1 MEIPSKYNPAEVEGK
16 WYKYWMENNY
26 FHSTPDNREPYTIVI
41 PPPNVTGVLHMG
53 HMLNN
58 TIQDILVRRARMT
71 GKNACW
77 VPGTDHASI
86 ATEAKVV
93 DKLRKAGIDKYDLSR
108 EEFLKHAWEWT
119 DKHGGIILEQLK
131 KLGASCD
138 WDRTAFTMDE
148 PRSES
153 VIKVFVDLYNKG
165 LIYRG
170 VRMVNWDPSAK
181 TALSDEEVVYR
192 EVKSK
197 LYYLKYKLAPSDSPS
212 GEEKKPRYQT
222 ARKSEYELLKK
233 NAKNLR
239 RFSTEAESA
248 LWEMLRSNKLGE
260 KFRRQHILN
269 NIIVDFVC
277 LSKSLVIE
285 VDGGYHNKPE
295 IQELDNLK
303 TNILNEL
310 GYKVIRVTND
320 EVLANTDGVIETIK
334 GALLNSPPP
343 GELEG
348 AVIIATTRPET
359 ILGDTAVCVNP
370 ADPRFKHL
378 VGKRVLVP
386 LINRSI
392 PIIEDDYV
400 DMEFG
405 TGCLKI
411 TPAHD
416 INDYEIGM
424 RHNLPSIDIFNEDGT
439 LSEKAELFIGK
450 DRFAVRDEIIQEL
463 EKAGNLAKIED
474 YTNKVGFSERT
485 HVPIE
490 PKLSA
495 QWFLKME
502 DLSKPA
508 LENVMNDN
516 IQFYPPKFKNIYNH
530 WMSNV
535 KDWCISRQLWWGH
548 QIPVWYIESLSPTL
562 SKGEGERN
570 YGFVVAENEED
581 ARKLA
586 IEKHPSLG
594 GDGGGCFSLRQDE
607 DALDTWFSSW
617 LWPISVFDGIREPE
631 NDEIKYYYPTTDLVT
646 APDIIFFWVARMII
660 AGYEYRNEFPYK
672 NVYFTGMV
680 RDAQRRKMSKSLG
693 NSPDPLDLIAKYGAD
708 GVRVGMLLCS
718 PAGGDLLFDESLPQQ
733 GAGFATKIWNAFRL
747 VKNWEIDSN
756 IEQPEH
762 SKLAIEWFRNKLGEV
777 VETLDEQFT
786 QFRISEALM
795 TVYTTVRDE
804 FSGWLLEIV
813 KPAYQQP
820 IDAKT
825 YFEVVELFDQML
837 RLMHPFT
844 PFITEEIWQMLT
856 ERKPGESIMI
866 CQVPKSVK
874 YNAGLLGAF
883 ENVKEAISGIRKIRT
898 DKNIAQK
905 ETLELKVQ
913 QGDKGFEEQ
922 FNSVV
927 VKMGNLLSLEMVT
940 EEVKGAASFLVKS
953 TNFYIPLGGF
963 INVEEEL
970 KKLEEELKYTQ
981 GFLNSVMKKLSNER
995 FVNSAPEAV
1004 VALEKAKQAD
1014 AEAKIKV
1021 LEERIAGLK

>member
-1 MEIPSKYNPAEVEGK
+1 MEIASKYNPAAVEDK
-16 WYKYWMENNY
+16 WYKYWMENKC
-26 FHSTPDNREPYTIVI
+26 FRSVPDEREPYTIVI

-93 DKLRKAGIDKYDLSR
+93 DKLKKAGIDKYDLSR

-138 WDRTAFTMDE
+138 WDRTSFTMDE

-165 LIYRG
+165 LVYRG
-170 VRMVNWDPSAK
+170 VRMVNWDPAAK
-181 TALSDEEVVYR
+181 TALSDEEVIYR
-192 EVKSK
+192 ELQSK
-197 LYYLKYKLAPSDSPS
+197 LYYLKYKIE
-212 GEEKKPRYQT
+212 GE
-222 ARKSEYELLKK
+222 
-233 NAKNLR
+233 
-239 RFSTEAESA
+239 
-248 LWEMLRSNKLGE
+248 
-260 KFRRQHILN
+260 
-269 NIIVDFVC
+269 
-277 LSKSLVIE
+277 
-285 VDGGYHNKPE
+285 DGY
-295 IQELDNLK
+295 
-303 TNILNEL
+303 
-310 GYKVIRVTND
+310 VT
-320 EVLANTDGVIETIK
+320 
-334 GALLNSPPP
+334 
-343 GELEG
+343 
-348 AVIIATTRPET
+348 IATTRPET

-370 ADPRFKHL
+370 ADERFKHL
-378 VGKRVLVP
+378 KGKRVLVP

-392 PIIEDDYV
+392 PIIQDDYV

-424 RHNLPSIDIFNEDGT
+424 RHNLPSIDIFNDDGT
-439 LSEKAELFIGK
+439 LSEKAEMFIGQ
-450 DRFAVRDEIIQEL
+450 DRFAVRDAIIPEL

-474 YTNKVGFSERT
+474 YNNKVGYSERT

-502 DLSKPA
+502 ELVKPA

-516 IQFYPPKFKNIYNH
+516 IRFHPAKFKNIYNH

-548 QIPVWYIESLSPTL
+548 QIPVFYLTDGS
-562 SKGEGERN
+562 
-570 YGFVVAENEED
+570 FVVAETAQQALE
-581 ARKLA
+581 LA
-586 IEKHPSLG
+586 KTKTGNSALTLT
-594 GDGGGCFSLRQDE
+594 DLRQDD

-617 LWPISVFDGIREPE
+617 LWPISVFDGIRYPDNE
-631 NDEIKYYYPTTDLVT
+631 EIKYYYPTTDLVT

-660 AGYEYRNEFPYK
+660 AGYEYRNELPYK

-693 NSPDPLDLIAKYGAD
+693 NSPDPLDLIEKYGAD

-747 VKNWEIDSN
+747 VKNWEVSTEIP
-756 IEQPEH
+756 QPEH
-762 SKLAIEWFRNKLGEV
+762 SKLAIEWFRNKLAET
-777 VETLDEQFT
+777 VETLDQQFG

-795 TVYTTVRDE
+795 TVYTSVRDE
-804 FSGWLLEIV
+804 FSGWLLEMV

-825 YFEVVELFDQML
+825 HAEVVELFDQML
-837 RLMHPFT
+837 RLMHPFM
-844 PFITEEIWQMLT
+844 PFITEEIWQMLA
-856 ERKPGESIMI
+856 ERKAGETIMLS
-866 CQVPKSVK
+866 QLPKVEK
-874 YNAGLLGAF
+874 YDTEILAAF

-913 QGDKGFEEQ
+913 QGDKGFEAQ

-927 VKMGNLLSLEMVT
+927 IKMGNLSSLEMVN
-940 EEVKGAASFLVKS
+940 EEEKGAASFLVKS
-953 TNFYIPLGGF
+953 TNFYIPLGSF
-963 INVEEEL
+963 IDVEEEL
-970 KKLEEELKYTQ
+970 KKLEEELKYTR
-981 GFLNSVMKKLSNER
+981 GFLTSVLKKLENER
-995 FVNSAPEAV
+995 FVNSAPAAV
-1004 VALEKAKQAD
+1004 VATERAKQAD